1 MSKPVMNVALV
12 CGPDSDMET
21 QAIRAALECF
31 QARVFTY
38 WIGRPNDLISV
49 LSGEDIYHG
58 TDMIILS
65 FHGDEGKLLM
75 PELGEDVYEDGEPRG
90 AFGPDEVMRYA
101 RLDGKTVLGNGCTL
115 GDPAL
120 AEAFLDRGCDFY
132 IGPDDYPDG
141 NAALMCVLRFFYEMI
156 QNGKSVAEAFGIAQ
170 SMDDETSMYRL
181 YPRSGLS

>member
-75 PELGEDVYEDGEPRG
+75 PELGEDVYEEGEPR
-90 AFGPDEVMRYA
+90 ALSARMKLCVMQVWMEKSCWATDA
-101 RLDGKTVLGNGCTL
+101 RWATRHWPKL
-115 GDPAL
+115 
-120 AEAFLDRGCDFY
+120 FW
-132 IGPDDYPDG
+132 I
-141 NAALMCVLRFFYEMI
+141 AAAI
-156 QNGKSVAEAFGIAQ
+156 S
-170 SMDDETSMYRL
+170 T
-181 YPRSGLS
+181 SGLMTTLTETPP

>member
-21 QAIRAALECF
+21 QAIRATLECF
-31 QARVFTY
+31 GARVFTY

-49 LSGEDIYHG
+49 LSGEDLYAD

-75 PELGEDVYEDGEPRG
+75 PELGESVYEEGEPRG
-90 AFGPDEVMRYA
+90 DFGPDEVLRYA
-101 RLDGKTVLGNGCTL
+101 KLDGKIVFGNGCSL
-115 GDPAL
+115 GDRAL
-120 AEAFLDRGCDFY
+120 AEAFLDRGCRIY

-141 NAALMCVLRFFYEMI
+141 SSALMFMLRLFYEMI
-156 QNGKSVAEAFGIAQ
+156 QNGKSVREAYELA
-170 SMDDETSMYRL
+170 SAMDEEVSMYQI
-181 YPRSGLS
+181 YASSVDD